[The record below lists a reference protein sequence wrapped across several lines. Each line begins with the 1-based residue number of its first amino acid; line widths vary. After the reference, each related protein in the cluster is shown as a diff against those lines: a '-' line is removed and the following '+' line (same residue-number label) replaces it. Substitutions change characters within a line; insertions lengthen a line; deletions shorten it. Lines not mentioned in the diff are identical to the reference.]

1 MYKKIA
7 RSLIVISVSISA
19 AQAEDWQFQTGIGK
33 GLNKILIQQDGIAN
47 AEAASVGVHIPVAWQ
62 NGFDWAQVERT
73 YIKVQYS
80 HLWGNWR
87 EHGEQISISETALVF
102 RWSSPQQSA
111 WFGEIGVGVSHL
123 SERVYQ
129 NIETYGQNNFAL
141 DFALGREWIW
151 APNWELSLRYRHY
164 SNGYTHRPNPG
175 LDYGALV
182 LAYRF

>member
-7 RSLIVISVSISA
+7 RCLMLLALSLSA
-19 AQAEDWQFQTGIGK
+19 SQAEQWQFQTGIGK
-33 GLNKILIQQDGIAN
+33 GLNKILIQQYGIAN
-47 AEAASVGVHIPVAWQ
+47 AEVASVGAHIPVAWADA
-62 NGFDWAQVERT
+62 FDWAKVDRT
-73 YIKVQYS
+73 YIKFQYS
-80 HLWGNWR
+80 HLWGEGA
-87 EHGEQISISETALVF
+87 EHSEQLSIGESALVF
-102 RWSSPQQSA
+102 RWAQLSHRE

-129 NIETYGQNNFAL
+129 ATETHGQNNFAL
-141 DFALGREWIW
+141 DFALGHALSW